1 MINLTSIFRCCS
13 ALVLLGAVF
22 IFYTIPLTAAAKL
35 AKPDDLFS
43 LIPEIDG
50 VSDENLKE
58 MTMLLSGL
66 LTAGIWSTF
75 FALCPMLFKVRPT
88 ISLPISH
95 ARFWILLTA

>member
-1 MINLTSIFRCCS
+1 MILLTSIILCCS

-22 IFYTIPLTAAAKL
+22 VFYTITQTAAAKL

-50 VSDENLKE
+50 VSDERLYE

-66 LTAGIWSTF
+66 LTAAIWSTF
-75 FALCPMLFKVRPT
+75 FALCPMLFKVRTPM
-88 ISLPISH
+88 SLPISH
-95 ARFWILLTA
+95 E